1 MTNNEMV
8 HLPKEVE
15 DLAKAEQAI
24 CDAQIR
30 AFKHVLDTCFPSG
43 DAND

>member
-1 MTNNEMV
+1 MTNNDEIL
-8 HLPKEVE
+8 LPEVE
-15 DLAKAEQAI
+15 DLINNQAI